1 MNKNTLT
8 FERKLYTAPVCKT
21 HVLQVEENIMS
32 GENYGTA
39 GSAGRGFSSGNG
51 NINDLTEEEDF

>member
-21 HVLQVEENIMS
+21 HVLQIEENIMS
-32 GENYGTA
+32 GNGEDFTPQKEWD
-39 GSAGRGFSSGNG
+39 GNG
-51 NINDLTEEEDF
+51 GWE

>member
-8 FERKLYTAPVCKT
+8 FERKLYVAPACKT

-32 GENYGTA
+32 GDGTWDNSIQGGSTWANEPEEGYGM
-39 GSAGRGFSSGNG
+39 
-51 NINDLTEEEDF
+51 D